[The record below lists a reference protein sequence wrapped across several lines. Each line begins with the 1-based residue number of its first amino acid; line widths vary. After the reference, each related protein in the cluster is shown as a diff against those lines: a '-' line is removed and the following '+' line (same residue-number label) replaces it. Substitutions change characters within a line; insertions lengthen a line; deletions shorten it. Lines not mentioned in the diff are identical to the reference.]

1 MPTMPVEKDFIVTSR
16 YGPRWGTIHLG
27 TDFGTGTGKTANR
40 PIYAVKDGTVIMTG
54 AAQGYGG
61 PAPAGWIV
69 IDHPASVGGGTSEY
83 GHIISEVRVGQRVKE
98 GQRIGY
104 INPSSATNGGVAP
117 HLHFSWMPYDYNP
130 SRKIDPMATVLKG
143 ARWPGQAAPTGFG
156 STVVA
161 TPATK
166 PKDIFDIDWSRRFWE
181 NGSYSPKRLIVLHTT
196 ENSAKSTVEGV
207 ATFQLGPD
215 NKWKGAYTGL
225 VDSRGVALRANTDD
239 QAVPAAANVS
249 NKYGLHLSL
258 VAYSSWTRA
267 QWLEQEKMLR
277 RAARVVADWAKKHG
291 IPIRRLTWQQVKG
304 GSWGI
309 TDHNGV
315 RLAFGVTDHTDVGPN
330 FPWDVF
336 LRYCEEAHGAQ
347 LQPTPTNKKGL
358 FMALTDQEQR
368 ELLDKTRDIHHEMV
382 HRFGSRYPDSTFRDT
397 LVGYTL
403 EIDRKVEDIHKNMLP
418 STFALL
424 GLLAKAGG
432 IVPDNAA
439 TERKVK

>member
-1 MPTMPVEKDFIVTSR
+1 MPTMPVEKDFIVTSAF
-16 YGPRWGTIHLG
+16 GPRWGTMHLG
-27 TDFGTGTGKTANR
+27 TDFGANGGCGGR
-40 PIYAVKDGTVIMTG
+40 PIYAVKDGTVLFTG

-83 GHIISEVRVGQRVKE
+83 GHIVAEVRPGQFVRE

-104 INPSSATNGGVAP
+104 INPNSATNGGVAP

-130 SRKIDPMATVLKG
+130 NRKINPMTSVLKG
-143 ARWPGQAAPTGFG
+143 ARWPGQPRPLKPGA
-156 STVVA
+156 TVVA
-161 TPATK
+161 LPKTET
-166 PKDIFDIDWSRRFWE
+166 KDIFDIDWSHKFWE

-207 ATFQLGPD
+207 ATFQLGPE

-225 VDSRGVALRANTDD
+225 VDSRGVALRENTDD
-239 QAVPAAANVS
+239 QVVPAAANVS

-258 VAYSSWTRA
+258 VAYSSWSRA
-267 QWLEQEKMLR
+267 QWLAQEKMLR
-277 RAARVVADWAKKHG
+277 RAARVVADWATKHG

-309 TDHNGV
+309 TDHDGV

-336 LRYCEEAHGAQ
+336 IRYCNEAHGEQ
-347 LQPTPTNKKGL
+347 VKPLTTNTKGPL
-358 FMALTDQEQR
+358 MALTDQEQR
-368 ELLDKTRDIHHEMV
+368 ELLDKVRDIHHEMV
-382 HRFGSRYPDSTFRDT
+382 HRFGSRYPESTFRDT

-403 EIDRKVEDIHKNMLP
+403 EMDRKVEDIHRNMLP
-418 STFALL
+418 ATFSLL
-424 GLLAKAGG
+424 NLLATKQG
-432 IVPDNAA
+432 ITPADTK
-439 TERKVK
+439 TEKKVA